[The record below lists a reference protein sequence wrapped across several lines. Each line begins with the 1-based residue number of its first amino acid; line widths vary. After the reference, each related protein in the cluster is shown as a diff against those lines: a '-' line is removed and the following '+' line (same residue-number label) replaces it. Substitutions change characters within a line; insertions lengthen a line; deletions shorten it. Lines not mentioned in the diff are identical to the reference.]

1 MSLLAAFAAFV
12 LGFFI
17 LPQALPGLK
26 VHGPYGGARSAL
38 LGGLVSVGLGKLVL
52 MFLTIVFF
60 PILLLGPL
68 AAVLAY
74 TIANFVILMASE
86 YIFDEVDTGVGG
98 PTAEAI
104 GRKLQS
110 VGARRQA
117 LCVTHLPQIAAMG
130 QQHLH
135 VSKEIVDERTR
146 SIVSS
151 LSRDERIEE
160 LARMLGGA
168 TITRTTRANARELL
182 KLAKAG

>member
-86 YIFDEVDTGVGG
+86 YIFDEVECDSMKTVA
-98 PTAEAI
+98 TM
-104 GRKLQS
+104 
-110 VGARRQA
+110 
-117 LCVTHLPQIAAMG
+117 AAVLAG
-130 QQHLH
+130 LE
-135 VSKEIVDERTR
+135 V
-146 SIVSS
+146 
-151 LSRDERIEE
+151 LASR
-160 LARMLGGA
+160 LV
-168 TITRTTRANARELL
+168 
-182 KLAKAG
+182 